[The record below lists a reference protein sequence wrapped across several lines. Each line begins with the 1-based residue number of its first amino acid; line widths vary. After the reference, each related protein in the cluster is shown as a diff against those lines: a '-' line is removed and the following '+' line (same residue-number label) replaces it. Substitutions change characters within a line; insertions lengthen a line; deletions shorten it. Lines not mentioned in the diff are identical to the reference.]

1 MILVTGGTGFL
12 GRVLVNQLTEA
23 GYPVRVLIRPSADSP
38 ALPMGVAMEV
48 AVSSLS
54 DSRGLLA
61 AMKGVDVVYH
71 LAGAEWRGAQANLL
85 QTDIQ
90 GAQAVATAARQ
101 SGIDRLL
108 MVSHLGADR
117 ASAYP
122 VLKSKAI
129 AEEYIRRSE
138 VDYTILRSAILF
150 GKDDRF
156 TSGLAQFFYA
166 LPGIF
171 LLPGDGSTLLQPLWV
186 EDLAT
191 CLVWAL
197 DHPNTRNQLYE
208 VGGPEYLNFRQIVEF
223 LLYTMG
229 IERRLISARQP
240 YLRALTGWLSSL
252 FPALPVSE
260 FWLDY
265 LATNRTCSLDTVPRV
280 FGLLPSRFLSR
291 LDHLRERDWRR
302 EMRRS
307 LLRRRAPRS

>member
-1 MILVTGGTGFL
+1 MILVTGGTGFV
-12 GRVLVNQLTEA
+12 GRSLVRQLTEA

-38 ALPMGVAMEV
+38 ALPTGVAMEV

-54 DSRGLLA
+54 DERGLLA

-71 LAGAEWRGAQANLL
+71 LAGAEWRGAQADLL

-90 GAQAVATAARQ
+90 GARAVAAAARQ
-101 SGIDRLL
+101 SRIDRVFT
-108 MVSHLGADR
+108 VSHLGADR

-129 AEEYIRRSE
+129 AEEHFRRSG
-138 VDYTILRSAILF
+138 VDFTILRSAILF
-150 GKDDRF
+150 GQDDRF

-166 LPGIF
+166 MPGIF

-197 DHPNTRNQLYE
+197 DHENTRNKLYE
-208 VGGPEYLNFRQIVEF
+208 VGGPEYLNFRQIVE
-223 LLYTMG
+223 LLQYTMG
-229 IERRLISARQP
+229 IERRLVAARQP
-240 YLRALTGWLSSL
+240 HLRALTVWLSNF

-265 LATNRTCSLDTVPRV
+265 LAANRTGSLDTIPRV

-291 LDHLRERDWRR
+291 LDHLHGVNWRR

-307 LLRRRAPRS
+307 LLRRKAA